1 MLVAA
6 ELGQIW
12 VYLAAEPLLWLTVT
26 LAIFLGATWLS
37 ARLGGH
43 PLVHPVLVA
52 MGALIALLLLTNTA
66 YDTYFAGAQFIHF
79 LLGPA
84 TVALAIPLHDNL
96 RQIRRLFAPLLLAC
110 FLGVSVAVSSAVGLA
125 WLAGARDQTLLSI
138 APKSVTTPIAMG
150 IAEQIGAFPSLA
162 AGIVLVTGAVGVV
175 AAGPLFRLARI
186 RDERAQGFALGI
198 AAHGFGTAH
207 ALTISVRAG
216 AFAGLG
222 LGMAGLLTAFLL
234 PLVVRLIAD

>member
-1 MLVAA
+1 MT
-6 ELGQIW
+6 ELGEIW
-12 VYLAAEPLLWLTVT
+12 VYLAAAPLLWLTLT
-26 LAIFLGATWLS
+26 LVVYLAGRWLNRKLNGN
-37 ARLGGH
+37 ALA
-43 PLVHPVLVA
+43 HPVLVA
-52 MGALIALLLLTNTA
+52 MFVLIGLLLLTGTP
-66 YDTYFAGAQFIHF
+66 YDTYFEGAQFIHF

-84 TVALAIPLHDNL
+84 TVALAIPLYDNL
-96 RQIRRLFAPLLLAC
+96 RQIRQLLLPLLFACLI
-110 FLGVSVAVSSAVGLA
+110 GVTVAVSSAVGLA
-125 WLAGARDQTLLSI
+125 WLFGATGQSLLSI

-150 IAEQIGAFPSLA
+150 IAEQVGGLPSLA

-186 RDERAQGFALGI
+186 HDHRAQGFALGI

-207 ALTISVRAG
+207 ALSIGLRAG

-234 PLVVRLIAD
+234 PLVLRLIAG

>member
-1 MLVAA
+1 MTD
-6 ELGQIW
+6 LGEIW

-26 LAIFLGATWLS
+26 LVIFVVGTWVNGKLN
-37 ARLGGH
+37 GH
-43 PLVHPVLVA
+43 PLAHPVLLA
-52 MGALIALLLLTNTA
+52 MLALIALLLVTGTS
-66 YDTYFAGAQFIHF
+66 YDTYFEGAQFIHY

-84 TVALAIPLHDNL
+84 TVALAIPLYDNL
-96 RQIRRLFAPLLLAC
+96 QQIRRLLAPLLLAC
-110 FLGVSVAVSSAVGLA
+110 LLGVTVAVSTAVGLA

-150 IAEQIGAFPSLA
+150 IAEQVGGLPSLA
-162 AGIVLVTGAVGVV
+162 AGIVLVTGAVGAV

-186 RDERAQGFALGI
+186 EDERAQGFALGI

-207 ALTISVRAG
+207 ALTISLRAG

-222 LGMAGLLTAFLL
+222 LGLAGLLTAFLL
-234 PLVVRLIAD
+234 PLAARLFTG

>member
-1 MLVAA
+1 MT
-6 ELGQIW
+6 ELGDIW
-12 VYLAAEPLLWLTVT
+12 VYLAAAPLLWLTLT
-26 LAIFLGATWLS
+26 LVVYLAGRWLNWKLNGNVL
-37 ARLGGH
+37 A
-43 PLVHPVLVA
+43 HPVLVA
-52 MGALIALLLLTNTA
+52 MFVLIGLLLLTGTP
-66 YDTYFAGAQFIHF
+66 YDTYFEVAQFIHF

-84 TVALAIPLHDNL
+84 TVALAIPLYDNL
-96 RQIRRLFAPLLLAC
+96 RQIRQLLLPLLLAC
-110 FLGVSVAVSSAVGLA
+110 LVGVTVAVSSAVGLA
-125 WLAGARDQTLLSI
+125 WLLGATGQSLLSI

-150 IAEQIGAFPSLA
+150 IAEQVGGLPSLA

-186 RDERAQGFALGI
+186 HDHRAQGFALGI

-207 ALTISVRAG
+207 ALTIGLRAG

-234 PLVVRLIAD
+234 PVVLRLFAG

>member
-1 MLVAA
+1 MT
-6 ELGQIW
+6 EFGEIW

-26 LAIFLGATWLS
+26 LAIFVVGTWVNGKLN
-37 ARLGGH
+37 GH
-43 PLVHPVLVA
+43 PLAHPVLLA
-52 MGALIALLLLTNTA
+52 MLALIALLLVTGTS
-66 YDTYFAGAQFIHF
+66 YDTYFEGAQFIHY

-84 TVALAIPLHDNL
+84 TVALAIPLYDNL
-96 RQIRRLFAPLLLAC
+96 QQIRRLLAPLLLAC
-110 FLGVSVAVSSAVGLA
+110 LLGVTVAVSTAVGLA

-150 IAEQIGAFPSLA
+150 IAEQVGGLPSLA
-162 AGIVLVTGAVGVV
+162 AGIVLVTGAVGAV

-186 RDERAQGFALGI
+186 TDERAQGFALGI

-207 ALTISVRAG
+207 ALTISLRAG

-234 PLVVRLIAD
+234 PLAARFFTG

>member
-1 MLVAA
+1 MT
-6 ELGQIW
+6 EFGEIW

-26 LAIFLGATWLS
+26 LAIFVVGTWVNGKLN
-37 ARLGGH
+37 GH
-43 PLVHPVLVA
+43 PLAHPVLLA
-52 MGALIALLLLTNTA
+52 MLALIALLLVTGTS
-66 YDTYFAGAQFIHF
+66 YDTYFEGAQFIHY

-84 TVALAIPLHDNL
+84 TVALAIPLYDNL
-96 RQIRRLFAPLLLAC
+96 QQIRRLLAPLLLAC
-110 FLGVSVAVSSAVGLA
+110 LLGVTVAVSTAVGLA

-150 IAEQIGAFPSLA
+150 IAEQVGGLPSLA
-162 AGIVLVTGAVGVV
+162 AGIVLVTGAVGAV

-186 RDERAQGFALGI
+186 KDERAQGFALGI

-207 ALTISVRAG
+207 ALTISLRAG

-234 PLVVRLIAD
+234 PLAARFFTG

>member
-1 MLVAA
+1 MTD
-6 ELGQIW
+6 LGEIW

-26 LAIFLGATWLS
+26 LAIFVAGTWVNGKLH
-37 ARLGGH
+37 GH
-43 PLVHPVLVA
+43 PLAHPVLLA
-52 MGALIALLLLTNTA
+52 MLVLIALLLVTGTT
-66 YDTYFAGAQFIHF
+66 YDTYFEGAQFIHY

-84 TVALAIPLHDNL
+84 TVALAIPLYDNL
-96 RQIRRLFAPLLLAC
+96 LQIRRLLVPLLLAC
-110 FLGVSVAVSSAVGLA
+110 LLGVSVAVSSAVGLA

-150 IAEQIGAFPSLA
+150 IAEQVGGLPSLA
-162 AGIVLVTGAVGVV
+162 AGIVLVTGAVGAV
-175 AAGPLFRLARI
+175 AARPLFRLARI
-186 RDERAQGFALGI
+186 EDERAQGFALGI

-207 ALTISVRAG
+207 ALTISLRAG

-234 PLVVRLIAD
+234 PLAARLFTG

>member
-1 MLVAA
+1 MT
-6 ELGQIW
+6 ELGEIW
-12 VYLAAEPLLWLTVT
+12 VYLAAAPLLWLTLT
-26 LAIFLGATWLS
+26 LVVYLVGRWLNRKLNGN
-37 ARLGGH
+37 ALA
-43 PLVHPVLVA
+43 HPVLVA
-52 MGALIALLLLTNTA
+52 MFVLIGLLLLTGTP
-66 YDTYFAGAQFIHF
+66 YDTYFEGAQFIHF

-84 TVALAIPLHDNL
+84 TVALAIPLYDNL
-96 RQIRRLFAPLLLAC
+96 RQIRQLLLPLLLAC
-110 FLGVSVAVSSAVGLA
+110 LVGVTVAVSSAVGLA
-125 WLAGARDQTLLSI
+125 WLLGATGQSLLSI

-150 IAEQIGAFPSLA
+150 IAEQVGGLPSLA

-186 RDERAQGFALGI
+186 HDHRAQGFALGI

-207 ALTISVRAG
+207 ALTIGLRAG

-234 PLVVRLIAD
+234 PVVLRLFAG

>member
-1 MLVAA
+1 MA

-12 VYLAAEPLLWLTVT
+12 VYLAAEPLVWLTMT
-26 LAIFLGATWLS
+26 LAIFVAGTWLNR
-37 ARLGGH
+37 RLGGH

-52 MGALIALLLLTNTA
+52 MLALIALLLLTGTP
-66 YDTYFAGAQFIHF
+66 YETYFEGAQFIHF

-84 TVALAIPLHDNL
+84 TVALAIPLYDNL
-96 RQIRRLFAPLLLAC
+96 RQIRRLLLPLLFAC
-110 FLGVSVAVSSAVGLA
+110 LLGVTLAVSSAIGLA
-125 WLAGARDQTLLSI
+125 WLAGARGETLLSL

-150 IAEQIGAFPSLA
+150 IAEQIGGLPSLA
-162 AGIVLVTGAVGVV
+162 AGIVLVTGAVGAV
-175 AAGPLFRLARI
+175 AAGPLFRLAGI
-186 RDERAQGFALGI
+186 RDQRAQGFALGI

-207 ALTISVRAG
+207 ALMIGMRAG

-234 PLVVRLIAD
+234 PLVLRLITG

>member
-1 MLVAA
+1 MT
-6 ELGQIW
+6 EFGEIW

-26 LAIFLGATWLS
+26 LAIFVVGTWVNGKLN
-37 ARLGGH
+37 GH
-43 PLVHPVLVA
+43 PLAHPVLLA
-52 MGALIALLLLTNTA
+52 MLALIALLLATGTS
-66 YDTYFAGAQFIHF
+66 YDTYFEGAQFIHY

-84 TVALAIPLHDNL
+84 TVALAIPLYDNL
-96 RQIRRLFAPLLLAC
+96 QQIRRLLAPLLLAC
-110 FLGVSVAVSSAVGLA
+110 LLGVTVAVSTAVGLA

-150 IAEQIGAFPSLA
+150 IAEQVGGLPSLA
-162 AGIVLVTGAVGVV
+162 AGIVLVTGAVGAV

-186 RDERAQGFALGI
+186 KDERAQGFALGI

-207 ALTISVRAG
+207 ALTISLRAG

-234 PLVVRLIAD
+234 PLAARFFTG

>member
-1 MLVAA
+1 MT
-6 ELGQIW
+6 ELGEIW

-26 LAIFLGATWLS
+26 LAIFVVGTWVNAKLH
-37 ARLGGH
+37 GH
-43 PLVHPVLVA
+43 PLAHPVLLA
-52 MGALIALLLLTNTA
+52 MLALIALLLVTGTS
-66 YDTYFAGAQFIHF
+66 YDTYFEGAQFIHY

-84 TVALAIPLHDNL
+84 TVALAIPLYDNL
-96 RQIRRLFAPLLLAC
+96 QQIRRLLAPLLLAC
-110 FLGVSVAVSSAVGLA
+110 LLGVTVAVSTAVGLA

-150 IAEQIGAFPSLA
+150 IAEQVGGLPSLA
-162 AGIVLVTGAVGVV
+162 AGIVLVTGAVGAV
-175 AAGPLFRLARI
+175 AARPLFRLARI
-186 RDERAQGFALGI
+186 KDERAQGFALGI

-207 ALTISVRAG
+207 ALTISLRAG

-234 PLVVRLIAD
+234 PLAARFFTG

>member
-1 MLVAA
+1 MAA
-6 ELGQIW
+6 EFGEIW

-26 LAIFLGATWLS
+26 LVIFLGATWLNT
-37 ARLGGH
+37 RFGGH

-52 MGALIALLLLTNTA
+52 MIALIALLLLTGTA
-66 YDTYFAGAQFIHF
+66 YDTYFEGAQFIHF

-84 TVALAIPLHDNL
+84 TVALAIPLYDNL
-96 RQIRRLFAPLLLAC
+96 RQIRQLFAPLLFAC
-110 FLGVSVAVSSAVGLA
+110 VLGVVVAVSSAVGLA
-125 WLAGARDQTLLSI
+125 WLAGGRDQTLLSI

-150 IAEQIGAFPSLA
+150 IAEQIGGFPSLA
-162 AGIVLVTGAVGVV
+162 AGIVLVTGAVGAV
-175 AAGPLFRLARI
+175 AAAPLFRLARI
-186 RDERAQGFALGI
+186 DDERAQGFALGI

-234 PLVVRLIAD
+234 PVVVRLMAG

>member
-1 MLVAA
+1 MT
-6 ELGQIW
+6 ELGEIW
-12 VYLAAEPLLWLTVT
+12 VYLAAAPLLWLTLT
-26 LAIFLGATWLS
+26 LVVYLAGRWLNRKLNGN
-37 ARLGGH
+37 ALA
-43 PLVHPVLVA
+43 HPVLVA
-52 MGALIALLLLTNTA
+52 MFVLIGLLLLTGTP
-66 YDTYFAGAQFIHF
+66 YDTYFEGAQFIHF

-84 TVALAIPLHDNL
+84 TVALAIPLYDNL
-96 RQIRRLFAPLLLAC
+96 RQIRQLLLPLLLAC
-110 FLGVSVAVSSAVGLA
+110 LVGVTVAVSSAVGLA
-125 WLAGARDQTLLSI
+125 WLLGATGQSLLSI

-150 IAEQIGAFPSLA
+150 IAEQVGGLPSLA

-186 RDERAQGFALGI
+186 HDHRAQGFALGI

-207 ALTISVRAG
+207 ALTIGLRAG

-234 PLVVRLIAD
+234 PVVLRLFAG